1 MGITFNLEMNS
12 KATKK
17 KTHAIFLRITQNKK
31 HIRKKTTVEVKRKS
45 DFNPKARPGSW
56 IRPSEPNHKVWNE
69 ALENEIEDAKK
80 AYRNLKS
87 SGLATK
93 ELIKTKIISTDTSP
107 SFLHFAKERTQD
119 IYNKGGYRNYKKYN
133 GFCNKLEAY
142 LSALHKKDVLF
153 SEVTT
158 SFLGKFERFLF
169 TLCNARNSEAKLH
182 PSSISLIIRIFKTLI
197 NRAIV
202 ERIITPDMNPFLGFN
217 YTKAV
222 SAEKEKLTMSEI
234 NSIEELDLEENT
246 LIWHCRNYFLFSFY
260 MAGIRAGD
268 LIQLRWNNITS
279 DGRLEYRM
287 GKTKKDRSI
296 FLHAKAMDIIRHYKK
311 EDSNPTD
318 YIFPLLDGTATYAK
332 AFTEEQKATLT
343 PKVIVKL
350 SDSISSKNALI
361 NKYLKKIAGK
371 ADITKNISFHIAR
384 HSFAKIAKE
393 KGVDNS
399 HLKNILGHSNIRVT
413 EVYMGNFATEETDKV
428 MNSIFED
435 PNDKS
440 VRVLEMIDTMDPIER
455 DKILKAL
462 VQKLVT
468 AKETDNNGTQPPIT
482 PDE

>member
-133 GFCNKLEAY
+133 GFCNKLEAF
-142 LSALHKKDVLF
+142 LNTLHKKDVLF

-158 SFLGKFERFLF
+158 SFLGKFESHLY

-182 PSSISLIIRIFKTLI
+182 PSTISLILRIFKTLI
-197 NRAIV
+197 NRSIG
-202 ERIITPDMNPFLGFN
+202 ERIITPEMNPFLGFT
-217 YTKAV
+217 YTKTIA
-222 SAEKEKLTMSEI
+222 STKDKLDISEI
-234 NSIEELDLEENT
+234 MAIEELDLEKDT

-268 LIQLRWNNITS
+268 LMQLRWNNITP

-287 GKTKKDRSI
+287 GKNKKDRSI
-296 FLHAKAMDIIRHYKK
+296 KLHDKAMDIIRHYQK
-311 EDSNPTD
+311 EDISPND
-318 YIFPLLDGTATYAK
+318 YIFPLLDSSAPYAK
-332 AFTEEQKATLT
+332 AVSEEQKATMPTQIIIKLT
-343 PKVIVKL
+343 
-350 SDSISSKNALI
+350 DSISSKNALI
-361 NKYLKKIAGK
+361 NKYLKKIANK
-371 ADITKNISFHIAR
+371 AEITKKISFHISR
-384 HSFAKIAKE
+384 HSFAKIAKD

-399 HLKNILGHSNIRVT
+399 HLKMLLGHSNIKVT
-413 EVYMGNFATEETDKV
+413 EVYMGNFDTKETDAA
-428 MNSIFED
+428 MSSIFEELQD
-435 PNDKS
+435 TREKVKEILEKMDSTEFDKLISEIRNTKSGTIQNDQES
-440 VRVLEMIDTMDPIER
+440 
-455 DKILKAL
+455 
-462 VQKLVT
+462 
-468 AKETDNNGTQPPIT
+468 
-482 PDE
+482 